1 MKQMKRKTKI
11 FLSACLA
18 LLAAGIGF
26 AIFAVHASIIAVD
39 DSYAQWDAALA
50 VISYM
55 ERNDGAWPTNW
66 EAVHKGYLSA
76 TDLRGLGWD
85 NLYTRIDIDFSAD
98 PEELRTVELYQG
110 EPPFKVIWLRNGK
123 THCWSGAEP
132 NTLILEYLK
141 NNHTEQCVA
150 PYVAQGE
157 PSADP

>member
-1 MKQMKRKTKI
+1 MKRKTKYI
-11 FLSACLA
+11 LITALA

-26 AIFAVHASIIAVD
+26 AIFAVRASLIAVD
-39 DSYAQWDAALA
+39 DSYAQWDAAIA

-76 TDLRGLGWD
+76 TNLPGLGWD
-85 NLYTRIDIDFSAD
+85 NLHTRVYIDFSAD
-98 PEELRTVELYQG
+98 PAELRKAEIHQG

-132 NTLILEYLK
+132 NTLILEYL
-141 NNHTEQCVA
+141 NENGTEQGG
-150 PYVAQGE
+150 PGYPPQGVGS
-157 PSADP
+157 PDP